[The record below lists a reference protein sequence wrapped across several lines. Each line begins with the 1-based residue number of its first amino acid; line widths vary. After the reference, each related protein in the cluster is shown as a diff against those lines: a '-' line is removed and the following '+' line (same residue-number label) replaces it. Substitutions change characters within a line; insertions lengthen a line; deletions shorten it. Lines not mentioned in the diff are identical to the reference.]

1 MDYWQ
6 KRTLANEEKASRLA
20 ASYAKRQRQALEKAY
35 KQIENYLNALYVQ
48 INYGGADKITRTQLW
63 QYSKYLELEQQIRK
77 ELNNVAIQQ
86 IEDIKEVE
94 YLKVNVL
101 KGLVEEFSDV
111 IYEDNV
117 DKYSSTLYLLSS
129 DYSITVITKNEATD
143 KLLNDN

>member
-1 MDYWQ
+1 MINLWKKDDLNLLSEYP
-6 KRTLANEEKASRLA
+6 KEV
-20 ASYAKRQRQALEKAY
+20 
-35 KQIENYLNALYVQ
+35 IENVDNVITILDESYGDNRKSTDDGGYVC
-48 INYGGADKITRTQLW
+48 
-63 QYSKYLELEQQIRK
+63 
-77 ELNNVAIQQ
+77 V
-86 IEDIKEVE
+86 IEDIEEVE